1 MSRYLLDA
9 NAVISLLNNRDSRIF
24 RRVRKHR
31 PGEIA
36 VSSIVANELYYGA
49 FRSRRAAENVSLID
63 KLQFEVLEFDIE
75 DARQS
80 GKIRAF
86 LSSKGTPIGP
96 YDVLIAGQA
105 IARKLVLVTHN
116 VGEFKR
122 VPELLVEDWE

>member
-1 MSRYLLDA
+1 
-9 NAVISLLNNRDSRIF
+9 
-24 RRVRKHR
+24 VRKHR

-36 VSSIVANELYYGA
+36 VSSIVAHELYYGA

>member
-80 GKIRAF
+80 SKIRAF
-86 LSSKGTPIGP
+86 LSSKGSPIGP

>member
-116 VGEFKR
+116 VGELKR

>member
-1 MSRYLLDA
+1 MSRYLLEA

-36 VSSIVANELYYGA
+36 VSSIVAHELYYGA

>member
-36 VSSIVANELYYGA
+36 VSSIVAHELYYGA